1 MKAFFPIDRATT
13 TIAASSTSARG
24 AIKRQPSGKH
34 QVRLYNATGQ
44 TAFYRLC
51 DVDDDATSADIPLP
65 DGAIEVVTVENADAL
80 PITHVAVIL
89 GTGSGSF
96 YVTTGH
102 GI

>member
-13 TIAASSTSARG
+13 TISASTSSARG
-24 AIKRQPSGKH
+24 AIAKQPSGKH
-34 QVRLYNATGQ
+34 QVRLYNGTGQ
-44 TAFYRLC
+44 VAFYRLC
-51 DVDDDATSADIPLP
+51 DLNDDATTADIPLA

-80 PITHVAVIL
+80 PVTHVAVIL
-89 GTGSGSF
+89 STGSGSF